1 MYLKNLYRSRALVT
15 QRNPTNTDFKGEKE
29 KKKLAGMSHY
39 VRNQTKYPVKTDK
52 RLVTFDKFE

>member
-29 KKKLAGMSHY
+29 KKTG
-39 VRNQTKYPVKTDK
+39 RNVAL
-52 RLVTFDKFE
+52 RS